1 MFIKLSQ
8 NQISTISKYLSDLS
22 KIVVG
27 SIVIN
32 YFIMSSNNVISFGAF
47 IIASVVALFLIGF
60 GVMINK

>member
-1 MFIKLSQ
+1 MFIKFSQ

-47 IIASVVALFLIGF
+47 FVASVVALFLIGF